1 MKTRLI
7 LPLGAALVAAVAG
20 FLAAD
25 QAKCP
30 TLSAGAET
38 ATGVNLVTYQNL
50 GQVANGRASN
60 PTVTMHSCIG
70 ACLSVLV
77 PCTLGDVNGD
87 GFIDGRDI
95 QYFIRVKYTG
105 VGTPRE
111 LCAANCSYAYFVGL
125 LLTP

>member
-1 MKTRLI
+1 MNKRIT
-7 LPLGAALVAAVAG
+7 LPLAAVVVAAVAG
-20 FLAAD
+20 YLAAD
-25 QAKCP
+25 LAKCP

-38 ATGVNLVTYQNL
+38 ATGATLVTYQNL

-60 PTVTMHSCIG
+60 ATVTMHSCIG

-95 QYFIRVKYTG
+95 QHFTRVKYTG

-125 LLTP
+125 LLTS

>member
-1 MKTRLI
+1 MKKRLI
-7 LPLGAALVAAVAG
+7 LPLGATLVAAIAG

-25 QAKCP
+25 QARCP

-60 PTVTMHSCIG
+60 ANVTMHSCVG

-111 LCAANCSYAYFVGL
+111 LCAANCSYAFFVGL
-125 LLTP
+125 LLTS